1 MMNFSKKIKLVL
13 DSMISFSYIPI
24 RVMTYVGIVFNILV
38 LVLFISVIVEYFTVG
53 SPIAGDV
60 VDVR

>member
-1 MMNFSKKIKLVL
+1 
-13 DSMISFSYIPI
+13 MISFSYIPI